1 MQMTRSTAAHLLETT
16 SVIDAMSTGV
26 INCPP
31 DTPLCGV
38 ARLMVDHHIH
48 AVYVFDY
55 GFEDDE
61 NVTPW
66 GLVSDLDLV
75 AAAQGDFDTRSA
87 RDAAVTPLVTILSTD
102 SLERAAEVMAE
113 HGVSHL
119 AVLDAARG
127 RPIGVVSTLD
137 VARTLVSA

>member
-1 MQMTRSTAAHLLETT
+1 MTRSRAAHSLETT

-31 DTPLCGV
+31 DTPLYGV

-75 AAAQGDFDTRSA
+75 AAARGEFDTRSA

-102 SLERAAEVMAE
+102 SLDTAAEVMAE
-113 HGVSHL
+113 QGVSHL
-119 AVLDAARG
+119 AVLDAASG
-127 RPIGVVSTLD
+127 RPIGVVSTID
-137 VARTLVSA
+137 VARTIVNA